1 MTDLT
6 ARVAEAN
13 DVLAQAVLECGGPD
27 RILLALSGGK
37 DSMIAAHLAKQ
48 HGIRAAVCETSWT
61 FDCIVDHAR
70 RFARSHQL
78 AVTYTSVVGDPAWLR
93 RHQRII
99 FTDDTKLRAWTFH
112 VRQHRAINEVAAR
125 DGHHGTLTGRRTA
138 ENAVPAP
145 IYRTRDGLLRIH
157 PLRSWTTAEAWAY
170 IEQHRLKVSPTYAT
184 VFGQT
189 GPFYTLR
196 ESKAGSRAA
205 AWAVCAQLDPTFTP
219 KQLGV
224 DR

>member
-6 ARVAEAN
+6 ARIAEAHAII
-13 DVLAQAVLECGGPD
+13 DQAVLELGSPD
-27 RILLALSGGK
+27 RVLLALSGGK

-61 FDCIVDHAR
+61 FACILDHAR
-70 RFARSHQL
+70 RFARSQQL
-78 AVTYTSVVGDPAWLR
+78 RVTYTAVVADPAWLR

-125 DGHHGTLTGRRTA
+125 DGHTGTLTGRRTA

-145 IYRTRDGLLRIH
+145 IYRTKDDVLRVH
-157 PLRSWTTAEAWAY
+157 PLRSWSTPEAWAY
-170 IEQHRLKVSPTYAT
+170 IEQHRLKVSPAYAT
-184 VFGQT
+184 PFAQT

-205 AWAVCAQLDPTFTP
+205 AWDVCADLDPTFTP
-219 KQLGV
+219 EQLGV